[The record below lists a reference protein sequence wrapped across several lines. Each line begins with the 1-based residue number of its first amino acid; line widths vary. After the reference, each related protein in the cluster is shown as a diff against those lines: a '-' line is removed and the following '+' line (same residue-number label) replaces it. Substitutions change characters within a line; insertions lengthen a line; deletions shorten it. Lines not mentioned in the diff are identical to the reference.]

1 MPSVSAEDLQPGQM
15 LVGRFRLVR
24 AIGRGAMG
32 TVWLAHDTCL
42 DDEPVACKV
51 LSGPLAHDRRAIAYL
66 KREVL
71 LTRRLRH
78 PHIVGV
84 YTFWESDGIY
94 FITMEFVDGRNL
106 SEALTERDYPFTL
119 AETLPWVIQ
128 LCEALDY
135 AHEQG
140 ILHRDIKPANF
151 LLDGDGTAKLADFG
165 IARTLHD
172 LQYRTSGG
180 VTCGTVMF
188 MSPEQLMGERVDRR
202 SDLYSM
208 AASVYELLAGSPP
221 FFSGSIVAQIQSKP
235 VPEIEHL
242 PDAVNDV
249 LLRALSKIPSE
260 RQPTCGEFAA
270 DLASAVDRAGA
281 EAAQATFVGPRRAVA
296 MHDTTVKLLAG
307 EAELFPDRLGALLL
321 DAGSISPEQLAHALD
336 EQKQTGERIGE
347 VLRRLGHIDEIAMAL
362 ALERQLRI
370 PFVALEKEHFDPQVT
385 GVVDRGFA
393 LASRCIP
400 VRRIGDRILVVMADP
415 LDFDT
420 LNTFEMHF
428 GVPVTPRIATESDIL
443 QTISRLWGSG
453 EETSPTTID

>member
-1 MPSVSAEDLQPGQM
+1 MPLVSAEDLQPGQM

-84 YTFWESDGIY
+84 YTFWESDGLY
-94 FITMEFVDGRNL
+94 FITMEYIDGRNL
-106 SEALTERDYPFTL
+106 SEALAERDYPFTL
-119 AETLPWVIQ
+119 AEMLPWVVQ

-151 LLDGDGTAKLADFG
+151 LLDDDGTAKLADFG

-180 VTCGTVMF
+180 VTCGTIMF

-208 AASVYELLAGSPP
+208 AASVYELLAGTPP

-235 VPEIEHL
+235 APVIEHL
-242 PDAVNDV
+242 PSAVNDV
-249 LLRALSKIPSE
+249 LLRALSKIPGE
-260 RQPTCGEFAA
+260 RHPTCSDFVS
-270 DLASAVDRAGA
+270 DFASAIERSGMEIAK
-281 EAAQATFVGPRRAVA
+281 ATFPVPRRPVA
-296 MHDTTVKLLAG
+296 AHDTTVRLQGG

-321 DAGSISPEQLAHALD
+321 DAGSITPEQLAHALE
-336 EQKQTGERIGE
+336 EQKQTGERLGE
-347 VLRRLGHIDEIAMAL
+347 ILRRLGHVDETTMAL
-362 ALERQLRI
+362 ALERQLRV
-370 PFVALEKEHFDPQVT
+370 PFVALEKEHFDPQVI
-385 GVVDRGFA
+385 GGVDRELA
-393 LASRCIP
+393 LSYRCVP
-400 VRRIGDRILVVMADP
+400 VRRIGDRLLVVMADP
-415 LDFDT
+415 LDFDA
-420 LNTFEMHF
+420 LNTFETRF
-428 GVPVTPRIATESDIL
+428 GLPVTPRIGTESDIL
-443 QTISRLWGSG
+443 QTIDRLWGPG
-453 EETSPTTID
+453 EEVPPTTID